1 MKKLLII
8 IFIVILVVLFGTYP
22 LTILSKIWDAM
33 LWLGEMIGKGIK
45 WLAKALD
52 WFDWNGLLN

>member
-8 IFIVILVVLFGTYP
+8 LAIIVLVVLFGTWP
-22 LTILSKIWDAM
+22 LSVLSKIVE
-33 LWLGEMIGKGIK
+33 WLATGIR
-45 WLAKALD
+45 WFAKALD

>member
-8 IFIVILVVLFGTYP
+8 LLIIALVVLFGTWP

-33 LWLGEMIGKGIK
+33 LWLGGIIGKGIK
-45 WLAKALD
+45 WSAKALD